1 MLRCVF
7 CNRMLRTAR
16 TVGLVVTTE
25 LALIQVFIP
34 LLAVEVFHK
43 VIKNHRFIAGHH
55 RYKNQ

>member
-1 MLRCVF
+1 
-7 CNRMLRTAR
+7 
-16 TVGLVVTTE
+16 VVAIE